1 MHRIVAFILKRY
13 PFFIFLLLE
22 VVAVTLVIN
31 KNDYQRGAYR
41 LGVTDVAGV
50 SYSVWSD
57 ITGYF
62 YLKKQ
67 NRMLAE
73 ENARLRDNMQGS
85 FRASDRK
92 IFVWNDTL
100 YQQQFQYVSARIVN
114 ASVNRQK
121 NFLMINKGSNQGI
134 EQNMGVI
141 AGDGIVGMVKSVS
154 ANYALVLPVIHLDA
168 NISARLKR
176 NDQKGIV
183 SWDGKHFTYATMKG
197 IPGHIGVERGD
208 TIITSGQSIFF
219 PEGLRV
225 GYVSDFTQNRSDN
238 FFTITLRLAVDFN
251 SIQYVYV
258 IRNLLAAE
266 QLKLLEETE
275 HAE

>member
-13 PFFIFLLLE
+13 PLFLFLLLE

-31 KNDYQRGAYR
+31 KNDYQRGAFR
-41 LGVTDVAGV
+41 LGVTGVAGV
-50 SYSVWSD
+50 TYSVWSD

-62 YLKKQ
+62 TLKQQ

-73 ENARLRDNMQGS
+73 ENARLRDNLQGS

-92 IFVWNDTL
+92 IFVWNDTV

-183 SWDGKHFTYATMKG
+183 NWDGKHFTYATMKG

-208 TIITSGQSIFF
+208 TIVTSGQSVFF
-219 PEGLRV
+219 PEGLKV
-225 GYVSDFTQNRSDN
+225 GYVSDYVQNRSDN
-238 FFTITLRLAVDFN
+238 FYTITLRLAVDFN
-251 SIQYVYV
+251 SIQHVYV

-275 HAE
+275 NAE